1 MTNRARYA
9 AGVASDTSD
18 VPHAPSQ
25 QIDPTKPSVA
35 RVYDCFL
42 GGKDNYD
49 VDRAVFEEVNAVA
62 PQMATLALTQ
72 RAWLGRVTRFLA
84 ASAGINQ
91 FLDAGAGL
99 PSAENT
105 HQAAQRLNHNARV
118 IYVDNDPV
126 VLAHGRAILE
136 ENDFT
141 HLVDA
146 DLTRPDEVFSHPA
159 VRKFIDLDQPV
170 ALIQSSTIH
179 HVSDEARPLEI
190 MRRYIE
196 LLPRGSY
203 LVLSHFCDPEDDGPG
218 TQLARFVEQVFA
230 GGPMGSGYFRTKAQI
245 LEYFGDLELVP
256 PGLVR
261 LRDWWPDGPNLRPVT
276 REDEVLLGGV
286 ARKP

>member
-1 MTNRARYA
+1 
-9 AGVASDTSD
+9 VASDRAD
-18 VPHAPSQ
+18 IAERPDPPSQ
-25 QIDPTKPSVA
+25 RIDPTKPSVA

-42 GGKDNYD
+42 GGKDNYE
-49 VDRAVFEEVNAVA
+49 VDRAVFEVVNAVA
-62 PQMATLALTQ
+62 PRMATLALTQ

-84 ASAGINQ
+84 ASAGIAQ
-91 FLDAGAGL
+91 FLDVGVGL
-99 PSAENT
+99 PYAENT
-105 HQAAQRLNHNARV
+105 HQVAQRLNRDARV

-126 VLAHGRAILE
+126 VLAHGRTILE

-141 HLVDA
+141 HLVEA
-146 DLTRPDEVFSHPA
+146 DLTRPDEVFGHPV
-159 VRKFIDLDQPV
+159 VRKFLDLDQPV

-203 LVLSHFCDPEDDGPG
+203 LVLTHFCDPEDDGPG

-245 LEYFGDLELVP
+245 LSYFGDLELVP

-261 LRDWWPDGPNLRPVT
+261 LRDWRPDGLDHRPVT
-276 REDEVLLGGV
+276 REDEVLLGAV

>member
-1 MTNRARYA
+1 MTHRARYA
-9 AGVASDTSD
+9 PGVASDPSD
-18 VPHAPSQ
+18 VPHTPSHE
-25 QIDPTKPSVA
+25 IDPTKPSVA

-42 GGKDNYD
+42 GGKDNYE
-49 VDRAVFEEVNAVA
+49 VDRAVFEQVNTVA
-62 PQMATLALTQ
+62 PQMATLALAQ

-84 ASAGINQ
+84 TSAGIDQ
-91 FLDAGAGL
+91 FLDVGAGL

-118 IYVDNDPV
+118 VYVDRDPV
-126 VLAHGRAILE
+126 VLAHGRVILE

-146 DLTRPDEVFSHPA
+146 DLTRPDEVFNHPS
-159 VRKFIDLDQPV
+159 VRKHLDLEQPV

-179 HVSDEARPLEI
+179 HVPDDAQPVQI

-203 LVLSHFCDPEDDGPG
+203 VVLSHFCDPEDDGPG
-218 TQLARFVEQVFA
+218 TELARFVEDVFA
-230 GGPMGSGYFRTKAQI
+230 NGAMGSGYFRTRAQI
-245 LEYFGDLELVP
+245 LALFGDLELVQ

-261 LRDWWPDGPNLRPVT
+261 LRDWWPDGPPRQQAT

>member
-1 MTNRARYA
+1 MTMTDCARYA
-9 AGVASDTSD
+9 PGVDPSD
-18 VPHAPSQ
+18 VPHTPSQ

-42 GGKDNYD
+42 GGKDNYE
-49 VDRAVFEEVNAVA
+49 VDRAVFEQVNAVA

-84 ASAGINQ
+84 TSAGIDQ
-91 FLDAGAGL
+91 FLDVGAGL

-105 HQAAQRLNHNARV
+105 HQAAQRLNRSARV
-118 IYVDNDPV
+118 VYVDNDPV
-126 VLAHGRAILE
+126 VLAHGRVILE

-146 DLTRPDEVFSHPA
+146 DLTRPDEVFNHPS
-159 VRKFIDLDQPV
+159 VRKYLDLEQPV
-170 ALIQSSTIH
+170 ALIQSSTMH
-179 HVSDEARPLEI
+179 HVPDTAQPEQI
-190 MRRYIE
+190 MQRYIE

-203 LVLSHFCDPEDDGPG
+203 VVLSHFCDPEDDGPG
-218 TQLARFVEQVFA
+218 TELARFVEDVFA
-230 GGPMGSGYFRTKAQI
+230 NGPMGSGYFRSRAQI
-245 LEYFGDLELVP
+245 LALFGDLELVP

-261 LRDWWPDGPNLRPVT
+261 LRDWWPDGPPRQPAT

-286 ARKP
+286 AHKP